1 MGVDGMKDLLRITKV
16 IMVFA
21 FVAGV
26 TSCTTYVSKV
36 NKLDGYNKKMNE
48 VRVSWINPANLK
60 ISLRKSGQGVGVITQ
75 EDKEA
80 SKNGIKTLLSLFGE
94 HGVNMVSKALG
105 NNSVATVSN
114 SGSPLYK
121 FAFT

>member
-1 MGVDGMKDLLRITKV
+1 MKDLLRITKV